1 MHKTIAVHAQFA
13 KVIGCMHCTREH
25 HDGNLLRDALE
36 NVPQPGYV
44 GPNYRQSDVL
54 LVGQNPGVP
63 SDLVNDDQIYTA
75 ALRSLRDNP
84 TGEEYEKLSRSL
96 ENVIQGWPVHNNYF
110 PLAACG
116 FTLNDIAYCNLVR
129 CRTQA
134 NRTPNRSLVTRCVD
148 QHFDRWIGWLEPQVA
163 VFIGKMGF

>member
-1 MHKTIAVHAQFA
+1 MGA
-13 KVIGCMHCTREH
+13 
-25 HDGNLLRDALE
+25 
-36 NVPQPGYV
+36 
-44 GPNYRQSDVL
+44 NYRQSGVL
-54 LVGQNPGVP
+54 LVGQNPGVA

-75 ALRSLRDNP
+75 ALRSLGDNP
-84 TGEEYEKLSRSL
+84 TSEEYEKLSRSL

-116 FTLNDIAYCNLVR
+116 LTLNDIAYCNLVR

-148 QHFDRWIGWLEPQVA
+148 QHFDRWIGWLEPQVV